1 MDTNFVIKK
10 YSRLLK
16 FLNIL
21 ITIITVI
28 SLLIFLLLNEYE
40 EAYRYYLFSS
50 FHDPFDD
57 SILYYITS
65 YYDILFIIGTVVS
78 FYVVFICLITL
89 IVKDK
94 KYKREIQLSMNGII
108 DKNKIMKKKILF
120 YTIGLIDIII
130 VLHIIIFIR

>member
-65 YYDILFIIGTVVS
+65 YYDIL
-78 FYVVFICLITL
+78 LL
-89 IVKDK
+89 L
-94 KYKREIQLSMNGII
+94 EQLY
-108 DKNKIMKKKILF
+108 LF
-120 YTIGLIDIII
+120 MWFLF
-130 VLHIIIFIR
+130 VLLL